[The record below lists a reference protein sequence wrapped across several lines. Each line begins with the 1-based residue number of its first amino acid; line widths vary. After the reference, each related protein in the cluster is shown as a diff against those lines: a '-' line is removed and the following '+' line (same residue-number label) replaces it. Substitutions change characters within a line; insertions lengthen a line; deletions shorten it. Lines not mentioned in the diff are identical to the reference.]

1 MSQNRRTFIP
11 PRQPIRLPNIAT
23 GIQPVS
29 DVRESVQSQPQKSP
43 RRIEFQWQ
51 TSTSRNAKTCP
62 DPSGNHERLFP
73 AESLSSTRRHKTW
86 GVGDAGRGS
95 HRASP
100 EVRETGLYNPTI
112 SDMFVLL
119 SHREDSVALPPSES
133 PRVGDLLTVDQDKV
147 REKQYVLDDIYRQP
161 VVSRFER
168 DELYIPSV
176 YSKYFACRECRTAY
190 VSKMFTKQY
199 VRRNNRDPKCFK
211 PSNAEKERRHFC
223 DVLGKRFCASCMER
237 ENRKF
242 SRSLQQLPLGH
253 PQGESRALS
262 QTIPKTPPRRISPTL
277 PNTQPL
283 ELTDYTHQS
292 HSSKKPKKVIGIDLR
307 FASM

>member
-23 GIQPVS
+23 GIQPDS

-43 RRIEFQWQ
+43 RRFGFQWQ
-51 TSTSRNAKTCP
+51 TSTSRYAKTSP
-62 DPSGNHERLFP
+62 DPNGNHERLFP
-73 AESLSSTRRHKTW
+73 TESLSSTRRHRTW
-86 GVGDAGRGS
+86 GVGDDGGGR
-95 HRASP
+95 HRTSP
-100 EVRETGLYNPTI
+100 EARETGLYNPTI

-119 SHREDSVALPPSES
+119 SQREDSVALPPSES
-133 PRVGDLLTVDQDKV
+133 PRSGVLLAVDQDKV
-147 REKQYVLDDIYRQP
+147 REKQYVLDDINRQP
-161 VVSRFER
+161 FVSRFER

-211 PSNAEKERRHFC
+211 PSDAEKERRHFC

-242 SRSLQQLPLGH
+242 SRSLQHLPLGH
-253 PQGESRALS
+253 TQGQSRALP
-262 QTIPKTPPRRISPTL
+262 QTIPKASPKGISPTL

-307 FASM
+307 FATM